1 MRSGIG
7 RYRVAASVDLLV
19 VGSGLAGLSAA
30 YEACSSGAKVMLVT
44 AGAVGEGASR
54 CAQGGIAIPRDAD
67 DVDSH
72 VADTLEAGRGLCD
85 ADSVR
90 SIIEEG
96 PLALSWLQG
105 HGMRFDN
112 DCAREGGHSRARVRH
127 REGDRTGAHIV
138 NIVAAALLGHPNAPE
153 VASGHRVVSLCRSG
167 ERVTGALVLGPS
179 GAVVVNA
186 GAVVLATGGLGRLYA
201 RSSNPAGASGEG
213 VALGIL
219 AGAVARDMEF
229 VQFHPTVSSDGVL
242 LTEALRGA
250 GARLV
255 NSAGEYFMRRYE
267 PRAGD
272 LAPRDVVARA
282 VRSEIMTHGAVFL
295 DLGPV
300 PDLDRRFPSLAH
312 YLRTRP
318 GHGPGRQVPVAPAA
332 HYAVGGLKTDLDGRT
347 TLAGLYA
354 AGEVASTGLHGANRL
369 ASNSMLEAL
378 VMGRR
383 SARATLS
390 GLPAHAGLHRPM
402 VIRGVSP
409 DQAGW
414 MPQAMEAHASVSRNG
429 ISLGVLEDRLRSLF
443 SRAEPTLEEAALQT
457 AHRVLVAHL
466 VVLGALLRPESLG
479 VHWREDTPAVAGS
492 AVYHLELSRADGLD
506 DANRGRILHR
516 VCRREDRVR
525 HGSAVDAGQDA

>member
-1 MRSGIG
+1 M
-7 RYRVAASVDLLV
+7 LV

-30 YEACSSGAKVMLVT
+30 YEACSSGARVMLVT
-44 AGAVGEGASR
+44 AGEVGEGSSR
-54 CAQGGIAIPRDAD
+54 CAQGGIAIPCDSY
-67 DVDSH
+67 DVDLH

-85 ADSVR
+85 ADVVR
-90 SIIEEG
+90 SLIEEG
-96 PLALSWLQG
+96 PLALAWLEG

-138 NIVAAALLGHPNAPE
+138 NIVAAALLAHPNAPE
-153 VASGHRVVSLCRSG
+153 IASGHRVVSLCRSG
-167 ERVTGALVLGPS
+167 ERVTGALILGPS
-179 GAVVVNA
+179 GAVVVKA

-213 VALGIL
+213 VALGVL
-219 AGAVARDMEF
+219 AGAAARDMEF

-250 GARLV
+250 GARLA

-282 VRSEIMTHGAVFL
+282 VRSEIMAHGAVFL
-295 DLGPV
+295 DLGSV
-300 PDLDRRFPSLAH
+300 TALDRRFPSLAH

-318 GHGPGRQVPVAPAA
+318 GQASERQVPVAPAA
-332 HYAVGGLKTDLDGRT
+332 HYAVGGLKTDLEGRT

-383 SARATLS
+383 SARAALS
-390 GLPAHAGLHRPM
+390 VLPAHIGADGPLLT
-402 VIRGVSP
+402 RGVCP
-409 DQAGW
+409 GQARW
-414 MPQAMEAHASVSRNG
+414 IPQAMEAHAGVSRNG
-429 ISLGVLEDRLRSLF
+429 ISLGVLEERLRSLF
-443 SRAEPTLEEAALQT
+443 SQAEPTLDDTALQT
-457 AHRVLVAHL
+457 AHRVFVAHL
-466 VVLGALLRPESLG
+466 IVLGAVLRSESLG
-479 VHWREDTPAVAGS
+479 VHWREDTPAGTGRAN
-492 AVYHLELSRADGLD
+492 YNLELFTDPDTLDGV
-506 DANRGRILHR
+506 NGGRILHR
-516 VCRREDRVR
+516 VCRRHDRVR
-525 HGSAVDAGQDA
+525 RDSTVDAGQDT